1 MKNKPLVSICC
12 TTYNQEK
19 YIQQCIEGFLKQK
32 TNFEFEILIFDD
44 ASVDRAPQIITEIAS
59 NNPNI
64 TLFLQEENQWCK
76 NKYGLMDW
84 LFPAASGKY
93 IALCEGDDY
102 WTDPFKLQKQVDFME
117 AHPDFSGVGTN
128 AEVVYEYSDRPKH
141 LFKDYPEKILS
152 IHDFLESRPFH
163 TATFLFR
170 KDAYKAD
177 FPRAILSADRA
188 LYMLTACSGK
198 IKLLSDV
205 TSVYRRN
212 DSGLSRNVT
221 SKQMMQDFR
230 IAKYIRRYNTNFEYF
245 RLQAFVAYTVFA
257 YSHKIYL
264 SDFVKNSFLLVY
276 YRLKRE
282 RPKAIKSFIYGC
294 YKIILRSRNKIQYFQ

>member
-1 MKNKPLVSICC
+1 MKTKPLVSICC

-19 YIQQCIEGFLKQK
+19 YIKQCVEGFLKQK
-32 TNFEFEILIFDD
+32 TDFEYEILIFDD
-44 ASVDRAPQIITEIAS
+44 ASQDGTPEILIEFASKNSNII
-59 NNPNI
+59 
-64 TLFLQEENQWCK
+64 LFLQEENQWQK

-84 LFPAASGKY
+84 LFPSASGKY

-102 WTDPFKLQKQVDFME
+102 WTDPLKLQKQVSFME
-117 AHPDFSGVGTN
+117 ENPDFSGVGTN
-128 AEVVYEYSDRPKH
+128 AEVIYEYSDRPTH
-141 LFKDYPEKILS
+141 LFKDYPDRVLGIS
-152 IHDFLESRPFH
+152 DFLESRPFH
-163 TATFLFR
+163 TATFMFR
-170 KDAYKAD
+170 KEAYKED

-221 SKQMMQDFR
+221 SKQMMQDFG
-230 IAKYIRRYNTNFEYF
+230 IAKYIRKYNLSFEYF

-264 SDFVKNSFLLVY
+264 TDFLKNSFLLAY
-276 YRLKRE
+276 YRYKRDK
-282 RPKAIKSFIYGC
+282 PKTIKNYLYGC
-294 YKIILRSRNKIQYFQ
+294 YKIISKTRNKIQYF